1 VDGKK
6 RAGSAWCVV
15 LIAMLAGVSCHRS
28 HTAPAAREDFP
39 QDGLIQLLGAAEP
52 AGWGAVVEDRSGW
65 GNHGIWRTP
74 ASALR
79 PLGALDAERD
89 SAAFTIALTFQ
100 LPETPP
106 PAGVVVWAADTEGP
120 ALMVPGMEGVV
131 RVAEGAGSPPAAAS
145 AGKKTRWGAPVSLLL
160 VHRKGASEVVVWS
173 PDDASALQRVCAL
186 PWRGSGLQHAV
197 TGPPGVD
204 QARWFRFLGQAI
216 WDRALDPGEPAT
228 RPQADKVFPLPATL
242 ARADTEPALAVTEV
256 YEVRSDSVLL
266 CCRRANG
273 TATDRIKVEVE
284 VEEVPEGVRRDAG
297 EWPLAADHDFT
308 GGEGGIRIDHLEP
321 GRAYLLHIIP
331 GDGKRWGGQS
341 VLRLRTPPAPD
352 QPTRDFTFIVSSC
365 MGGRPRLGDFTIYR
379 DMLRHD
385 PRFYLDL
392 GDDPYADAGRLASD
406 MKLGIYREEYL
417 RQAATASRRLVGSHL
432 PRIKG
437 SWDDHEILD
446 NFSNGE
452 WSFGKREFWPRPVEP
467 DEPGLA
473 RVYGIN
479 PNHPPSQVY
488 LDARQAL
495 LEYNP
500 IGRAWPEH
508 PDRLYR
514 SFKWGRD
521 VEFFCLDTRTYR
533 AQNNSPAQSVEE
545 YLRQPTKTMLGVAQ
559 RDWLIA
565 GVRASTARWKII
577 TSGVPFEKDT
587 LDRGATGEY
596 LNSPDDTW
604 FNPTLDCSFGAERD
618 YIFSRLKEVPGI
630 LLLSGDQHIAQFHA
644 LPMGG
649 GRFYHLTVGPGGIP
663 KGRYLRLETDVEQPA
678 PGRLYSDLGWGG
690 LAGTQGSGEWL
701 PPSSYAAVA
710 YDEASGSLA
719 LRIFATHDIRV
730 TPPGMVYSVVLN
742 PADLV
747 GKTE

>member
-1 VDGKK
+1 MVGEK
-6 RAGSAWCVV
+6 RAGGAWCVV
-15 LIAMLAGVSCHRS
+15 LVVMLAGVACHGR
-28 HTAPAAREDFP
+28 HAEEAARADFP
-39 QDGLIQLLGAAEP
+39 RQGLIQLLGAGAP
-52 AGWGAVVEDRSGW
+52 AGWGSMVEDRSGW

-74 ASALR
+74 ACALR
-79 PLGALDAERD
+79 PVGELPLDGE
-89 SAAFTIALTFQ
+89 SAFTVALTYQ

-106 PAGVVVWAADTEGP
+106 PAGVVVWGADTEGP
-120 ALMVPGMEGVV
+120 VLVAPDMEGVV
-131 RVAEGAGSPPAAAS
+131 RVGEVSGPPPSLATAP
-145 AGKKTRWGAPVSLLL
+145 KKARWGAPVSLLL
-160 VHRKGASEVVVWS
+160 VHRQGASEVVVWS
-173 PDDASALQRVCAL
+173 PNKESALRRICAL
-186 PWRGSGLQHAV
+186 PWSGGGLQHAV

-228 RPQADKVFPLPATL
+228 RPQAEKVFPLPGSL
-242 ARADTEPALAVTEV
+242 AGGDTDPALAVTEV
-256 YEVRSDSVLL
+256 YEVRSDSALL
-266 CCRRANG
+266 CCRRAQG
-273 TATDRIKVEVE
+273 TATDRVKVEVE
-284 VEEVPEGVRRDAG
+284 DTASGVRRVAG
-297 EWPLAADHDFT
+297 EWALAADHDFT
-308 GGEGGIRIDHLEP
+308 GGESGIRIDHLEP
-321 GRAYLLHIIP
+321 GRAYVLHVTP
-331 GDGKRWGGQS
+331 GDGQIWGRPS
-341 VLRLRTPPAPD
+341 VLRLRTPPGPD
-352 QPTRDFTFIVSSC
+352 QPTESFTFLVSSC

-392 GDDPYADAGRLASD
+392 GDDPYADAGRLAAD
-406 MKLGIYREEYL
+406 MKLPVYREEYL
-417 RQAATASRRLVGSHL
+417 TQAETASRRLVGSRL

-467 DEPGLA
+467 DEPGIE
-473 RVYGIN
+473 RVYGID

-500 IGRAWPEH
+500 IARAWPDH

-533 AQNNSPAQSVEE
+533 AQNNSPAQSREE
-545 YLRQPTKTMLGVAQ
+545 YLRQPTKTMLGVEQ

-565 GVRASTARWKII
+565 AVRSSTARWKII

-587 LDRGATGEY
+587 LDRGAHGEY
-596 LNSPDDTW
+596 VNSPDDTW
-604 FNPTLDCSFGAERD
+604 FNPTLGCSFGAERD
-618 YIFSRLKEVPGI
+618 YIFSRLTEVPGI
-630 LLLSGDQHIAQFHA
+630 LLLTGDQHIAQFHA

-649 GRFYHLTVGPGGIP
+649 GRFYHLTIGPGGIP

-678 PGRLYSDLGWGG
+678 PGRLYTDLGWGG
-690 LAGTQGSGEWL
+690 LPGTQGSGEWL
-701 PPSSYAAVA
+701 PPSSYAAVS
-710 YDEASGSLA
+710 YEAATGSLT

-742 PADLV
+742 PADLLANPR
-747 GKTE
+747 